1 MRGPA
6 LGELQVPSLV
16 VGGTADLFL
25 PAESVEAMAGAIPG
39 AELHILPGG
48 THYLPVEFPDE
59 LADRV
64 DHFLAER
71 VPSS

>member
-1 MRGPA
+1 MAEGPQA
-6 LGELQVPSLV
+6 VLY
-16 VGGTADLFL
+16 GTADLFL

-64 DHFLAER
+64 DHVLAEG